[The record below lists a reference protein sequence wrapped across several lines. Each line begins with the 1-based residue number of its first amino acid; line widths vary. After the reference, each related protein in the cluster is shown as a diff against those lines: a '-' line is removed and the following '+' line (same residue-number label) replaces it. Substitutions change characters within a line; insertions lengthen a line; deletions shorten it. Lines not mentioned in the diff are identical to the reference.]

1 MTSPAW
7 PAVEGWL
14 SSGSALS
21 ATGSYTVDADP
32 DPQQVTV
39 TLLRFG
45 DDQRAARPTTTA
57 ARIDG
62 ADCWP
67 SDTALAVTCSLELGA
82 GASLVGEATT
92 RTGHDD
98 TASGRA
104 TTVARLLVAH
114 CRRGEQGGQT

>member
-1 MTSPAW
+1 MTQPAW
-7 PAVEGWL
+7 PTVEGWL

-32 DPQQVTV
+32 DPPQVTV

-67 SDTALAVTCSLELGA
+67 SDNALAVTCSLELGA
-82 GASLVGEATT
+82 GASLVGEASTL
-92 RTGHDD
+92 TGHDD

-104 TTVARLLVAH
+104 TTVARLLVAL
-114 CRRGEQGGQT
+114 RGALSQG